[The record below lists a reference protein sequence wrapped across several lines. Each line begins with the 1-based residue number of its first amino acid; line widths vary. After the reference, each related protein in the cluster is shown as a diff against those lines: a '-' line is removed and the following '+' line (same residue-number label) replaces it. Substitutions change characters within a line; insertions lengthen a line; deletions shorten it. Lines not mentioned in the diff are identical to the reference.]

1 MISFLLTNS
10 PFIFSKKKLSKI
22 CLISS
27 CNSIH
32 EDCCISQNEIK
43 LDIIKNFLRKIKIHK
58 KLIYIYM
65 SEYYCTELI
74 MLLM

>member
-43 LDIIKNFLRKIKIHK
+43 LDIIKKLPQKNKNTQKIN
-58 KLIYIYM
+58 IYIYICQ
-65 SEYYCTELI
+65 STTVLN
-74 MLLM
+74 